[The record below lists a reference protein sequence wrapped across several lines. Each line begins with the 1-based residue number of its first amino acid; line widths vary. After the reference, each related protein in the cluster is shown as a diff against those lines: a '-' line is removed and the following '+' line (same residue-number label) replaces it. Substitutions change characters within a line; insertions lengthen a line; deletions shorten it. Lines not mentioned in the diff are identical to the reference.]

1 MGREAGGG
9 GGRGERGEGGGERQ
23 GREDSQLQ
31 CSLLLQCNKVI
42 FAIVFSSAQREEE
55 ENEKREQE

>member
-9 GGRGERGEGGGERQ
+9 GGRGERGEGGGGRQ

-31 CSLLLQCNKVI
+31 CILLLQCSKVM
-42 FAIVFSSAQREEE
+42 FAIVFSSAQGEDE
-55 ENEKREQE
+55 ENEKRE